1 MNFILLIL
9 SLSLTVTFSLSLKL
23 NTAKAWPSSSLLKD
37 EVKSSSRSGSNEG
50 NQVEMPSRG
59 APDTPK
65 GAGTNVRFELP
76 QRGAPGKRRAG
87 AGSRSECQATSEQ
100 RLTALIPPT
109 NLGLTVSARPTFWV
123 SVPYTPS
130 SPREIVFK
138 LVDKQANKEVYKT
151 RVTVSGTPG
160 ILSVTLPES
169 VNPLAVEKRYQWVF
183 SYLCNPQDASQDIV
197 VHGYVER
204 VNINPEMAARLQRA
218 KTPLEKVTVMADNGI
233 WFDAVTE
240 LAYLR
245 RKEPDNKVVLQE
257 WEALLK
263 DVGLEDLVTEPL
275 VNLSQFK
282 LPLRGAPNTAAGASG
297 TTR

>member
-37 EVKSSSRSGSNEG
+37 EVKSSSRS
-50 NQVEMPSRG
+50 
-59 APDTPK
+59 APETPK

-87 AGSRSECQATSEQ
+87 AASRSECQATSEQ

-151 RVTVSGTPG
+151 RVTVSGNPG

-204 VNINPEMAARLQRA
+204 VNINPEMASQLQMA
-218 KTPLEKVTVMADNGI
+218 KTSLEKVAVMAENGI
-233 WFDAVTE
+233 WFDALTE

-245 RKEPDNKVVLQE
+245 RKEPDNKVLLQE

-275 VNLSQFK
+275 VTLSQFK
-282 LPLRGAPNTAAGASG
+282 LPRRSAPGGTHNGASPNVPPG
-297 TTR
+297 ISSWW